1 MNILY
6 LMNFAGKG
14 GTEKY
19 IADLAEKL
27 IEEKHSVHF
36 IYHIGGM
43 LGIEFENMGITPVQ
57 VKMSNPFDLG
67 AVRKV
72 LRYCR
77 INNIDII
84 HAQHQRE
91 HYIALLVKLFR
102 PRTKVVFTCHFA
114 MEANGI
120 WKLMN
125 SIMTRRDDAV
135 IAVCDIVRRYMIANR
150 FPRKKVQV
158 IYNGVICDETAEGE
172 EDRQILED
180 LAAEFEIITNFNF
193 VFVTLTRFSEEKGNM
208 FLLESIRLLKEK
220 TGLPFK
226 VIFVGDGDLLEEC
239 KQFAEQADIM
249 DKVCFTGYRV
259 DTDNILKLA
268 QVYINSSSK
277 EALSF
282 AIIEGLSKKLP
293 AIVTNVGGNLEIV
306 NRDTSCGL
314 VVDYGDCEAMAE
326 AMHDMM
332 FDHELYDYL
341 KENAVEVVKTMFNA
355 ENSIAETLDVY
366 KRLAN
371 EGKKNQEIQEDEIEL
386 RRRKQKNE
394 KTD

>member
-43 LGIEFENMGITPVQ
+43 LGIEFENMGVTPVQ
-57 VKMSNPFDLG
+57 IRMLNPFDFG
-67 AVRKV
+67 AVRKI

-102 PRTKVVFTCHFA
+102 PKTKVVFTCHFA
-114 MEANGI
+114 MENNGI
-120 WKLMN
+120 WKFMN

-135 IAVCDIVRRYMIANR
+135 IAVCDIVRRYMILNR

-158 IYNGVICDETAEGE
+158 IYNGVICDEAEE
-172 EDRQILED
+172 SDEDK
-180 LAAEFEIITNFNF
+180 LALDELATEFDIVTNFNF

-220 TGLPFK
+220 TGIPFK
-226 VIFVGDGDLLEEC
+226 VIFVGDGELLEEC
-239 KQFAEQADIM
+239 KAFAEENNLM
-249 DKVCFTGYRV
+249 DSVYFTGYRL

-268 QVYINSSSK
+268 NVYINSSSK

-282 AIIEGLSKKLP
+282 SIIEGLAKGLP

-314 VVDYGDCEAMAE
+314 VVNYGDCEAMAE

-341 KENAVEVVKTMFNA
+341 KECAVGVVKTMFNA
-355 ENSIAETLDVY
+355 EFSIAETLDVY
-366 KRLAN
+366 KRLVGERIKN
-371 EGKKNQEIQEDEIEL
+371 KKTTK
-386 RRRKQKNE
+386 KQFN
-394 KTD
+394 